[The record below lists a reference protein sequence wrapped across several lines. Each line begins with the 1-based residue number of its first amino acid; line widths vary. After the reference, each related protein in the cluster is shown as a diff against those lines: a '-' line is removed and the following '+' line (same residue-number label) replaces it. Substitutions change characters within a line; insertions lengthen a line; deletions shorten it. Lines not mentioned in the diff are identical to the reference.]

1 MFFLYSI
8 GWYAVFM
15 QVVSRSSVR
24 VVPGVT
30 LVAGWRWPGPLPWWS
45 CVLELL
51 CLLSGETGAAQCT
64 VCSSSRDTLH
74 TVTHTVTRAS

>member
-1 MFFLYSI
+1 MYVLLVLCLN
-8 GWYAVFM
+8 AVFM
-15 QVVSRSSVR
+15 QVVSYCSVR

-64 VCSSSRDTLH
+64 VQQP
-74 TVTHTVTRAS
+74 